1 MDLPPAVDKAPP
13 IDLLIVDDDDALR
26 GSLGRFFTG
35 RGIAP
40 RLADGGAEAL
50 EAQAVRAADVVVL
63 DMRMPGLDGLD
74 VLRRLKA
81 SAPDTEVIMLTGH
94 ANAADGV
101 AGIKAGAFDYLA
113 KPVELEHLLG
123 KVRQAAERKRLEAER
138 RRQQALRAE
147 MEKRLAQSQR
157 LAALGTM
164 VMGVGHEI
172 NNPLAIIHEAAGWLR
187 MQLDLGRIT
196 GEEPRREVARSLEK
210 IEAGVERI
218 RRITR
223 QLLESHSPNDV
234 VAREVDPRELAREM
248 AAAFQPRAD
257 ELGVA
262 LELISGAPVPALW
275 TDPFKLRQVLINLVA
290 NALEAAGGG
299 GRVELGLEPEG
310 EGVAFVVRDNGPGV
324 PAEHLERVFEPFFT
338 TKETGKGSGLGL
350 FVSQRLME
358 RLGGRLT
365 LTSRYGQGAAFR
377 AWLPLV
383 PEGG

>member
-1 MDLPPAVDKAPP
+1 MSLPPAADNAPP

-26 GSLGRFFTG
+26 GALGRFFTG

-40 RLADGGAEAL
+40 RLAASGTEGL
-50 EAQAVRAADVVVL
+50 EAQALRGADVVVL
-63 DMRMPGLDGLD
+63 DMRMPGMDGLE

-81 SAPDTEVIMLTGH
+81 SAPDTEVILLTGH

-113 KPVELEHLLG
+113 KPVELEHLLE
-123 KVRQAAERKRLEAER
+123 KVRQAAEMKNREVACRLQEER
-138 RRQQALRAE
+138 QAA

-196 GEEPRREVARSLEK
+196 GEEPRREVARSLVK

-223 QLLESHSPNDV
+223 QLLESHQPNEV

-248 AAAFQPRAD
+248 AAAFQPRAE
-257 ELGVA
+257 ELGVT
-262 LELISGAPVPALW
+262 LEAIPGAPVPAVW

-299 GRVELGLEPEG
+299 GRVELGLEPED

-350 FVSQRLME
+350 FVSQRMME

-365 LTSRYGQGAAFR
+365 LTSRYGQGAVFR